1 MADYALRK
9 LLQLIPTVIGVVTLV
24 FIAMRLIP
32 GDATGYM
39 AGDNLSG
46 DALAAMNERLGLG
59 VPIWQQ
65 YIAYVTGLLQFD
77 LGTTIV
83 TGLPVAK
90 LILDA
95 LPITVMIAVLTV
107 LISCIIAV
115 TIGTVAAYLA
125 NKGKK
130 WFDQIITW
138 LTMLVDLMP
147 SFWVSLLLML
157 LFTLTL
163 GWFPASGTINFSDP
177 SQMLQRIALPLI
189 VLCSGQIATIARIT
203 RTSVLEVLG
212 EDYIRTARAFG
223 LPQLRVVFR
232 HALKNAAMP
241 VITVAGLAFGN
252 LLNGTI
258 ITEFIFSIPGIGT
271 LLINGINSRDYTLVQ
286 SVILVYAFLFILVNI
301 ITDFIYKY
309 IDPRVRL

>member
-1 MADYALRK
+1 MADYAWRK

-24 FIAMRLIP
+24 FLAMRMIP
-32 GDATGYM
+32 GNATGFM

-46 DALAAMNERLGLG
+46 DALAAMTERLGLG
-59 VPIWQQ
+59 IPMWQQ
-65 YIAYVTGLLQFD
+65 YVNYVTGLLRFD

-83 TGLPVAK
+83 TGLPVSQ
-90 LILDA
+90 LILEA
-95 LPITVMIAVLTV
+95 LPITVMVAVLTV
-107 LISCIIAV
+107 LISCVIAV
-115 TIGTVAAYLA
+115 TIGTIAAYLA

-130 WFDQIITW
+130 WFDQLITW

-147 SFWVSLLLML
+147 SFWMALLLML
-157 LFTLTL
+157 TFTLTL

-177 SQMLQRIALPLI
+177 GQMLQRIALPLM
-189 VLCSGQIATIARIT
+189 VLCAGQIAMIARIT
-203 RTSVLEVLG
+203 RTAVLEVLG

-286 SVILVYAFLFILVNI
+286 SVILVYAFLFILVNML
-301 ITDFIYKY
+301 TDFIYKY